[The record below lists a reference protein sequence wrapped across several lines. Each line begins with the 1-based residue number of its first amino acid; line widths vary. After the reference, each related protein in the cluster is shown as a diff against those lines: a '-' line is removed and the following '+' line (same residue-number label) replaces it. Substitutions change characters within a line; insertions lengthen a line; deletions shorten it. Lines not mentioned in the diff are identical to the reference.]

1 MSVQSVLTGLPYGGQ
16 TRNPFNYVKVEQI
29 GRDIAT
35 NWLTAGEITQQLNL
49 FDDESQDDFIL
60 SLDLATRMYIEDYL
74 GMSIFPVTYRV
85 WYGAESLTATPVSL
99 DLPEV
104 SQNFAANL
112 PPLTV
117 NSVGYYNSLFP
128 PVFVPV
134 NPSQYYYDNSGNK
147 IIITSLP
154 TDINTQM
161 TAPIVVQYT
170 TVANPLAQY
179 PVIKQ
184 AGLLILTHLYNNRS
198 DTTETKLK
206 TIPYGAQTLLRPYKP
221 LVM

>member
-134 NPSQYYYDNSGNK
+134 NSSQYYYDNSGNK

>member
-1 MSVQSVLTGLPYGGQ
+1 MTVQSVLTGLPYGGQ
-16 TRNPFNYVKVEQI
+16 SRNPFNYVKVEQI
-29 GRDIAT
+29 NRDVST
-35 NWLTAGEITQQLNL
+35 NWLTADEITQQLNL
-49 FDDESQDDFIL
+49 FQDESQDTYIM
-60 SLDLATRMYIEDYL
+60 SLELATRMYIEDFL

-104 SQNFAANL
+104 SQNLYPNQAGL
-112 PPLTV
+112 EIE
-117 NSVGYYNSLFP
+117 SVGYYNSLFP

-134 NPSQYYYDNSGNK
+134 NPSQYYYDGSGNK
-147 IIITSLP
+147 IVITSLP

-161 TAPIVVQYT
+161 TAPIVVEYT
-170 TVANPLAQY
+170 TVANPLASY

-184 AGLLILTHLYNNRS
+184 AGLLVLTHLYNNRS
-198 DTTETKLK
+198 NTVEKELK
-206 TIPYGAQTLLRPYKP
+206 TIPYGAEVLLRPYKN

>member
-1 MSVQSVLTGLPYGGQ
+1 MTVQSVLTGLPYGGQ
-16 TRNPFNYVKVEQI
+16 SRNPFNYSKVEQI
-29 GRDIAT
+29 GRDVST
-35 NWLTAGEITQQLNL
+35 NWLTADEVTNQLNL
-49 FDDESQDDFIL
+49 FDDQSQDSYVL
-60 SLDLATRMYIEDYL
+60 GLDLATRMHIEDFL
-74 GMSIFPVTYRV
+74 GLSIFPVTYRV

-104 SQNFAANL
+104 SQNITPGLA
-112 PPLTV
+112 PITIG
-117 NSVGYYNSLFP
+117 SVGYYNSLFP
-128 PVFVPV
+128 PQFVAV
-134 NPSQYYYDNSGNK
+134 DSSQYYYDNSGNK
-147 IIITSLP
+147 IIISSLP

-170 TVANPLAQY
+170 TVASPLAAY

-198 DTTETKLK
+198 ETTETKLK

>member
-1 MSVQSVLTGLPYGGQ
+1 MTVQSVLTGLPYGGQ
-16 TRNPFNYVKVEQI
+16 SRNPFNYVKVEQI
-29 GRDIAT
+29 GRDVVT
-35 NWLTAGEITQQLNL
+35 NWLTAEEITQQLNL
-49 FDDESQDDFIL
+49 FGDESQDSYIL
-60 SLDLATRMYIEDYL
+60 SLELATRMYIEDFL

-104 SQNFAANL
+104 SQNLYPNQAGL
-112 PPLTV
+112 EIEV
-117 NSVGYYNSLFP
+117 VGYYNSLFP
-128 PVFVPV
+128 PTFVPV
-134 NPSQYYYDNSGNK
+134 EPSQYYYDASGNK

-161 TAPIVVQYT
+161 TAPIIAEYT
-170 TVANPLAQY
+170 TVANPLSTY

>member
-29 GRDIAT
+29 GRDVTT
-35 NWLTAGEITQQLNL
+35 NWLTADEITNQLNL
-49 FDDESQDDFIL
+49 FDDESQDAYVL
-60 SLDLATRMYIEDYL
+60 SLDLATRMYIEDFL
-74 GMSIFPVTYRV
+74 GLSIFPVTYRV

-99 DLPEV
+99 DLPET
-104 SQNFAANL
+104 SQNFAPNVA
-112 PPLTV
+112 PLTIT
-117 NSVGYYNSLFP
+117 SVGYYNSLFP

-134 NPSQYYYDNSGNK
+134 DSSQYYYDNSGNK
-147 IIITSLP
+147 IVISSLP

-161 TAPIVVQYT
+161 TAPIAVQYT
-170 TVANPLAQY
+170 TVANPLAAY

-198 DTTETKLK
+198 ETTETKLK
-206 TIPYGAQTLLRPYKP
+206 TIPYGAQVLLRPYKP

>member
-1 MSVQSVLTGLPYGGQ
+1 MTVQSVLTGLPYGGQ
-16 TRNPFNYVKVEQI
+16 SRNPFNYVKVEQI
-29 GRDIAT
+29 GRDVVT
-35 NWLTAGEITQQLNL
+35 NWLTAEEITQQLNL
-49 FDDESQDDFIL
+49 FGDESQDSYIL
-60 SLDLATRMYIEDYL
+60 SLELATRMYIEDFL

-104 SQNFAANL
+104 SQNLYPNQAGL
-112 PPLTV
+112 EIEV
-117 NSVGYYNSLFP
+117 VGYYNSLFP
-128 PVFVPV
+128 PTFVAV
-134 NPSQYYYDNSGNK
+134 EPSQYYYDASGNK
-147 IIITSLP
+147 IIISSLP

-161 TAPIVVQYT
+161 TAPIIAEYT
-170 TVANPLAQY
+170 TVANPLSTY

-198 DTTETKLK
+198 DTTETALK
-206 TIPYGAQTLLRPYKP
+206 AIPYGAQTLLRPYKP

>member
-29 GRDIAT
+29 NRDVTT
-35 NWLTAGEITQQLNL
+35 NWLTPDEVTNQLNL
-49 FDDESQDDFIL
+49 FDDQSQD
-60 SLDLATRMYIEDYL
+60 SYVMGLDLATRMYIEDYL
-74 GMSIFPVTYRV
+74 GLSIFPVTYRV

-104 SQNFAANL
+104 SQNLQPNL
-112 PPLTV
+112 APLTIG
-117 NSVGYYNSLFP
+117 SVGYYNSLFP

-134 NPSQYYYDNSGNK
+134 DPSQYFYDNSGNK

-170 TVANPLAQY
+170 TVASPLAAY

-198 DTTETKLK
+198 DATETRLK

>member
-29 GRDIAT
+29 GRDVTT
-35 NWLTAGEITQQLNL
+35 NWLTADEVTNQLNL
-49 FDDESQDDFIL
+49 FDDQSQD
-60 SLDLATRMYIEDYL
+60 SYVMGLDLATRMYIEDYL
-74 GMSIFPVTYRV
+74 GLSIFPVTYRV
-85 WYGAESLTATPVSL
+85 WYGAESLTSTPVSL
-99 DLPEV
+99 DLPEI
-104 SQNFAANL
+104 SQNISSNL
-112 PPLTV
+112 SPITNV
-117 NSVGYYNSLFP
+117 SVGYYNSLFP
-128 PVFVPV
+128 PVLVSV
-134 NPSQYYYDNSGNK
+134 NSSQFYYDNSGNK
-147 IIITSLP
+147 IVITSLP

-161 TAPIVVQYT
+161 TAPIVVEYT
-170 TVANPLAQY
+170 TVASPLAAY

-206 TIPYGAQTLLRPYKP
+206 TIPYGAQVLLRPYKS

>member
-1 MSVQSVLTGLPYGGQ
+1 MTVQSVLTGLPYGGQ

-134 NPSQYYYDNSGNK
+134 SPTQYFYDNSGNK

-206 TIPYGAQTLLRPYKP
+206 TIPYGAQVLLRNYKP

>member
-29 GRDIAT
+29 GRDVTT
-35 NWLTAGEITQQLNL
+35 NWLTADEVTNQLNL
-49 FDDESQDDFIL
+49 FDDQSQD
-60 SLDLATRMYIEDYL
+60 SYVMGLDLATRMYIEDYL
-74 GMSIFPVTYRV
+74 GLSIFPVTYRV

-104 SQNFAANL
+104 SQNISSNL
-112 PPLTV
+112 SPITNV
-117 NSVGYYNSLFP
+117 SVGYYNSLFP
-128 PVFVPV
+128 PVLVPV
-134 NPSQYYYDNSGNK
+134 DSSQFYYDNSGNK
-147 IIITSLP
+147 IVITSLP

-161 TAPIVVQYT
+161 TAPIVVEYT
-170 TVANPLAQY
+170 TVASPLAAY

>member
-1 MSVQSVLTGLPYGGQ
+1 MASDSVLTGMPFGGQ
-16 TRNPFNYVKVEQI
+16 SRNPFNYVKVEQI

-35 NWLTAGEITQQLNL
+35 NWLTADEITQQLNL
-49 FDDESQDDFIL
+49 FGDESQDSYIL
-60 SLDLATRMYIEDYL
+60 SLDLATRMYIEDFL

-104 SQNFAANL
+104 SQNQYQNQA
-112 PPLTV
+112 PLTIGV
-117 NSVGYYNSLFP
+117 VGYYNDSFP
-128 PVFVPV
+128 PVFTTVSS
-134 NPSQYYYDNSGNK
+134 SQYFYDNSGNK
-147 IIITSLP
+147 VIISSLP
-154 TDINTQM
+154 TEINTQM
-161 TAPIVVQYT
+161 TAPIVVEYT
-170 TVANPLAQY
+170 TVANILATY

-206 TIPYGAQTLLRPYKP
+206 TIPYGAQVLLRSYKP

>member
-29 GRDIAT
+29 GRDVTT
-35 NWLTAGEITQQLNL
+35 NWLTPDEVTNQLNL
-49 FDDESQDDFIL
+49 FDDQSQDSFVMG
-60 SLDLATRMYIEDYL
+60 LDLATRMYIEDYL
-74 GMSIFPVTYRV
+74 GLSIFPVTYRV

-104 SQNFAANL
+104 SQNIEPNL
-112 PPLTV
+112 SPITNV
-117 NSVGYYNSLFP
+117 SVGYYNSLFP

-134 NPSQYYYDNSGNK
+134 DPSQYYYDNSGNK

-161 TAPIVVQYT
+161 TAPIVAQYT
-170 TVANPLAQY
+170 TVASPLAAY

>member
-29 GRDIAT
+29 GRDVTT
-35 NWLTAGEITQQLNL
+35 NWLTPDEVTNQLNL
-49 FDDESQDDFIL
+49 FDDQSQDSFVMG
-60 SLDLATRMYIEDYL
+60 LDLATRMYIEDYL
-74 GMSIFPVTYRV
+74 GLSIFPVTYRV

-104 SQNFAANL
+104 SQNLAPNL
-112 PPLTV
+112 APITNV
-117 NSVGYYNSLFP
+117 SVGYYNSLFP

-134 NPSQYYYDNSGNK
+134 DPSQYFYDNSGNK

-161 TAPIVVQYT
+161 TAPIVAQYT
-170 TVANPLAQY
+170 TVASPLAAY